1 MKPLFLLSLL
11 LLSLAVFSAEIKGKV
26 VAVSDGDTIT
36 VLDEMDK
43 GNFKIRLDK
52 IDAPEKKQPF
62 GSKAKQFLSSLIF
75 GKQVTVRFK
84 AVDRYGRIVGVVY
97 CDEVEINLLM
107 VQNGYAWHYSHYD
120 KTPAY
125 INAEKL
131 ARANK
136 KGLWADHA
144 PVNPYK
150 FHSCLIKRQRTAASR
165 GQSRA
170 LPRSLLGSSTAVHSP
185 RFLLA
190 KHDIAT
196 RSIRR
201 LYHPVL
207 NTALKGGAACRHARF
222 ACAKQI

>member
-1 MKPLFLLSLL
+1 MVHFWCCAIVDAVVGVSGCTNQGCTFFCGVSHVPKEKTTMKRLLLCSLL
-11 LLSLAVFSAEIKGKV
+11 LLSLSLFSAEIKGKV

-84 AVDRYGRIVGVVY
+84 AVDRYGRIIGTVY
-97 CDEVEINLLM
+97 CDEVEINLVM
-107 VQNGYAWHYSHYD
+107 VQNGYAWHYRHYD

-125 INAEKL
+125 IHAEKL

-136 KGLWADHA
+136 KGLWADNA

-150 FHSCLIKRQRTAASR
+150 FRKSK
-165 GQSRA
+165 
-170 LPRSLLGSSTAVHSP
+170 
-185 RFLLA
+185 
-190 KHDIAT
+190 
-196 RSIRR
+196 
-201 LYHPVL
+201 
-207 NTALKGGAACRHARF
+207 
-222 ACAKQI
+222 